1 MRKILFYFFISVD
14 NIHYVQML
22 SGGVGGRVEYK
33 PPYALMTVSTRSLG
47 IWNMETRSFEVN
59 FFNNMIPNPSCGG
72 CIDFDNLSVVVLKKK
87 KNNF

>member
-1 MRKILFYFFISVD
+1 LTLNPIPLNFLIYEENFILFFISVD
-14 NIHYVQML
+14 NIHYIHYVQML

-59 FFNNMIPNPSCGG
+59 FLYI
-72 CIDFDNLSVVVLKKK
+72 IIT
-87 KNNF
+87 